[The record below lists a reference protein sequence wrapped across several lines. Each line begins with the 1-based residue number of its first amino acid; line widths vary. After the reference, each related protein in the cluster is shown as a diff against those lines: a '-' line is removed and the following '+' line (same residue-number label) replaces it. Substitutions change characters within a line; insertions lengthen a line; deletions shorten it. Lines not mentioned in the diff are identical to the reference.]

1 MIDPIEENAAVI
13 RSMNKEWELR
23 QRERAVIEAAKQ
35 AHKWLD
41 DSDFLPEY
49 VQDRLKATVRALLAA
64 EGEDT

>member
-49 VQDRLKATVRALLAA
+49 V
-64 EGEDT
+64 